1 MAAPNV
7 IVPVSKTKELKG
19 VGLQDADTLISVL
32 TYPV

>member
-19 VGLQDADTLISVL
+19 VRLSVADVLTPVL